1 MRILALLGLLALP
14 LAGCTTFPQVNA
26 SVDPA
31 RRNAPY
37 PDLVPISTLT
47 ARMTDTNITPDMQP
61 DLHRRAERLKRRAA
75 ALKRRSVVDDETRA
89 RMASGIAQ

>member
-1 MRILALLGLLALP
+1 MRIIALLGLLALP

-31 RRNAPY
+31 RRSAPY
-37 PDLVPISTLT
+37 PDLVPIGTLT
-47 ARMTDTNITPDMQP
+47 ARMTDTNISPDMQP
-61 DLHRRAERLKRRAA
+61 GLQRRAERLKSRAA

-89 RMASGIAQ
+89 RMDKGIVR